1 MSPQI
6 LMGASNSKRL
16 GCFVKISRAA
26 IHKLRISA
34 SVSWTGF
41 PGRPFRASKRRF
53 IMSSTT
59 LSSMAIVK
67 PCPTPQLTCPL
78 RGRRKKERK
87 DRSLVFFAVAGPLS
101 RTSARARVPS
111 SPSLSLLHK
120 RRANGLSKCFF
131 PTRTHSDA
139 LHLSAIVGLT
149 PRPLSPLLAPGSIP
163 PHRRR
168 GQTQE
173 ASSHLRTL
181 RTHARVHVT
190 LPSAIRQQQQPSPP
204 PRLYRYLPS
213 RLAPRT
219 GRKPSRRG
227 HR

>member
-87 DRSLVFFAVAGPLS
+87 DRSLVFFAVGWAAFSHLGSGSGAFLSLSLAASQEAGE
-101 RTSARARVPS
+101 RTVKVFLPHANALRCPSSQRHCGTHTKASFAFARARFY
-111 SPSLSLLHK
+111 SPAPPK
-120 RRANGLSKCFF
+120 RADTGS
-131 PTRTHSDA
+131 
-139 LHLSAIVGLT
+139 
-149 PRPLSPLLAPGSIP
+149 LLAPSNPSNARTGSRHP
-163 PHRRR
+163 
-168 GQTQE
+168 
-173 ASSHLRTL
+173 SLRDTP
-181 RTHARVHVT
+181 A
-190 LPSAIRQQQQPSPP
+190 AAAKPP